1 MCYNKVRKRGVN
13 LRYNRRQDMKKK
25 IKRWLYS
32 AMLAITVIWC
42 GKSILCSQNNVAAVE
57 NENNAIQGTYGD
69 NLKWSFKD
77 GVFTV
82 SGTGEIPV
90 YFSRKLQNQGNEFYC
105 DRVKEI
111 VIEKGIDQ
119 IGRSAFEGC
128 GWTKKVV
135 LPEGIKV
142 IGDEAFSTIYRLAEI
157 NLPDGLET
165 IGDKAFY
172 YNALKKVQI
181 PESVSTIGKGAFSR
195 NAALEEINIPR
206 QITKLNDEVLSGC
219 RSLKKIDLPNNLE
232 SIGNGAFS
240 GCENL
245 QEIKIPQKVSAI
257 GTAAFSYCQ
266 GIKDI
271 RWPNKIKTINNS
283 MFKGCEHLENIYMP
297 EDLEAIGDAVFK
309 DCVNIEEMK
318 VPQTV
323 KTIGGYAFA
332 GCTKLQNIE
341 LPDRL
346 KVLESYIFNGCT
358 SLEEFQFSKAVQ
370 NIKEDAFKDCTK
382 LKYLVI
388 PDSVTQIGEEAFQG
402 CKGLEYIKLSRN
414 IEVLRDQTFMNC
426 ESLTSIE
433 IPSGVLTLEDKVIS
447 RCEKLKMIILPES
460 VVSIQQY
467 SIGWDMK
474 EVPII
479 GASGSE
485 AERYAQDHQRVFKS
499 YNAWNCDHN
508 YDESILKNATTK
520 KDGAEAKHCK
530 KCGYTILQNLSRPV
544 SVTPKKAVLSYN
556 GARNFPRVEIKLANG
571 KILDDKY
578 YHCLDEEDHI
588 NPGTYHMKVQ
598 LKNGYEGTLE
608 CTYQIVKADCDIWY
622 NGKDEIIGSYD
633 KAIPLKIT
641 TNKRN
646 AKMIYKVSD
655 PKNLTIDAKGI
666 LRAKNIGRY
675 TVTVY
680 VPEDKNYKKSKEI
693 KVKVRII
700 PAKVKLRS
708 AKAGSRRKINIKWIR
723 DTKVQGYHISYSTN
737 KNMLNSKTITI
748 KKNKTTSAVLKNLKS
763 KKKYY
768 IEIYS
773 YKKEKAGKRYTDVIG
788 PVTKKTI
795 RTK

>member
-1 MCYNKVRKRGVN
+1 MNKR
-13 LRYNRRQDMKKK
+13 MKKW
-25 IKRWLYS
+25 IFCM
-32 AMLAITVIWC
+32 MLAIAVIW
-42 GKSILCSQNNVAAVE
+42 GEKNILCPQSNVAAAE
-57 NENNAIQGTYGD
+57 NEDDKIQGTYGD

-77 GVFTV
+77 GVFIV
-82 SGTGEIPV
+82 SGTGEIPA
-90 YFSRKLQNQGNEFYC
+90 YFSRKLQKQGNEFYA

-111 VIEKGIDQ
+111 VVEEGIDQ
-119 IGRSAFEGC
+119 IAKSAFEGC
-128 GWTKKVV
+128 SWTKKVT

-142 IGDEAFSTIYRLAEI
+142 IGDEAFSTVYRLTEI

-172 YNALKKVQI
+172 YNSLKKVQI
-181 PESVSTIGKGAFSR
+181 PESVSSIGKEAFSE

-206 QITKLNDEVLSGC
+206 KITKLNDKTFFRC
-219 RSLKKIDLPNNLE
+219 RSLTKIDFPSNLE
-232 SIGNGAFS
+232 SIGNRAFS
-240 GCENL
+240 GCVNL
-245 QEIKIPQKVSAI
+245 QEIKIPEKVSVI
-257 GTAAFSYCQ
+257 GVGAFSYCQ
-266 GIKDI
+266 KIKDI
-271 RWPNKIKTINNS
+271 RWPDKIKTINDR
-283 MFKGCEHLENIYMP
+283 MFEGCEHLEKIHMP
-297 EDLEAIGDAVFK
+297 EDLETIGDAVFE

-323 KTIGGYAFA
+323 KSIGEYAFA

-346 KVLESYIFNGCT
+346 KVLESHIFNGCT
-358 SLEEFQFSKAVQ
+358 SLEELQFSKAIQ
-370 NIKEDAFKDCTK
+370 NIKEDAVKDVTK

-433 IPSGVLTLEDKVIS
+433 IPSGVLTLEYKVIS
-447 RCEKLKMIILPES
+447 GCEKLKMIILPES

-467 SIGWDMK
+467 SIGWDLK

-479 GASGSE
+479 GTSGSA
-485 AERYAQDHQRVFKS
+485 AERYAQDYRRVFKR
-499 YNAWNCDHN
+499 YIDWNCDHDYYQN
-508 YDESILKNATTK
+508 ILINGTTK
-520 KDGAEAKHCK
+520 KDGAEAK
-530 KCGYTILQNLSRPV
+530 
-544 SVTPKKAVLSYN
+544 
-556 GARNFPRVEIKLANG
+556 
-571 KILDDKY
+571 Y
-578 YHCLDEEDHI
+578 YSCLHEENNID
-588 NPGTYHMKVQ
+588 PGTYHMKIQ
-598 LKNGYEGTLE
+598 LKNGYEGILE
-608 CTYQIVKADCDIWY
+608 CTYQIVKSDCEIRY
-622 NGKDEIIGSYD
+622 HGKDEIVGSYD
-633 KAIPLKIT
+633 EAIPLKIT
-641 TNKRN
+641 ANRRN

-655 PKNLTIDAKGI
+655 PKSLTVDEKGI
-666 LRAKNIGRY
+666 IRAKNVGRY

-680 VPEDKNYKKSKEI
+680 IPEDGNYKRSNEI

-700 PAKVKLRS
+700 PAKIKLQS
-708 AKAGSRRKINIKWIR
+708 AKAKLRRKISIKWIR

-768 IEIYS
+768 IEIYG
-773 YKKEKAGKRYTDVIG
+773 YKKEKVGKRYTDVIG

-795 RTK
+795 KTK

>member
-1 MCYNKVRKRGVN
+1 MNKR
-13 LRYNRRQDMKKK
+13 MKKW
-25 IKRWLYS
+25 IFCM
-32 AMLAITVIWC
+32 MLAIAVIW
-42 GKSILCSQNNVAAVE
+42 GEKNILCPQSNVAAAE
-57 NENNAIQGTYGD
+57 NEDDKIQGTYGD

-77 GVFTV
+77 GVFIV
-82 SGTGEIPV
+82 SGTGEIPA
-90 YFSRKLQNQGNEFYC
+90 YFSRKLQKQGNEFYA

-111 VIEKGIDQ
+111 VVEEGIDQ
-119 IGRSAFEGC
+119 IAKSAFEGC
-128 GWTKKVV
+128 SWTKKVT

-142 IGDEAFSTIYRLAEI
+142 IGDEAFSTVYRLTEI

-172 YNALKKVQI
+172 YNSLKKVQI
-181 PESVSTIGKGAFSR
+181 PESVSSIGKEAFSE

-206 QITKLNDEVLSGC
+206 KITKLNDKTFFRC
-219 RSLKKIDLPNNLE
+219 RSLTKIDFPSNLE
-232 SIGNGAFS
+232 SIGNRAFS
-240 GCENL
+240 GCVNL
-245 QEIKIPQKVSAI
+245 QEIKIPEKVSVI
-257 GTAAFSYCQ
+257 GVGAFSYCQ
-266 GIKDI
+266 KIKDI
-271 RWPNKIKTINNS
+271 RWPDKIKTINDR
-283 MFKGCEHLENIYMP
+283 MFEGCEHLEKIHMP
-297 EDLEAIGDAVFK
+297 EDLESIG
-309 DCVNIEEMK
+309 E
-318 VPQTV
+318 
-323 KTIGGYAFA
+323 YAFA

-346 KVLESYIFNGCT
+346 KVLESHIFNGCT
-358 SLEEFQFSKAVQ
+358 SLEEFQFSKAIQ

-433 IPSGVLTLEDKVIS
+433 IPSGVLTLEYKVIS
-447 RCEKLKMIILPES
+447 GCEKLKMIILPES

-467 SIGWDMK
+467 SIGWDLK

-479 GASGSE
+479 GTSGSA
-485 AERYAQDHQRVFKS
+485 AERYAQDYRRVFKR
-499 YNAWNCDHN
+499 YIDWNCDHDYYQN
-508 YDESILKNATTK
+508 ILINGTTK
-520 KDGAEAKHCK
+520 KDGAEAKHCE

-544 SVTPKKAVLSYN
+544 SVKPKAAALSYN
-556 GARNFPRVEIKLANG
+556 GRKNFPQVEIRLANG

-578 YHCLDEEDHI
+578 YSCLHEENNID
-588 NPGTYHMKVQ
+588 PGTYHMKIQ
-598 LKNGYEGTLE
+598 LKNGYEGILE
-608 CTYQIVKADCDIWY
+608 CTYQIVKSDCEIRY
-622 NGKDEIIGSYD
+622 HGKDEIVGSYD
-633 KAIPLKIT
+633 EAIPLKIT
-641 TNKRN
+641 ANRRN

-655 PKNLTIDAKGI
+655 PKSLTVDEKGI
-666 LRAKNIGRY
+666 IRAKNVGRY

-680 VPEDKNYKKSKEI
+680 IPEDGNYKRSNEI

-700 PAKVKLRS
+700 PAKIKLQS
-708 AKAGSRRKINIKWIR
+708 AKAKLRRKISIKWIR

-768 IEIYS
+768 IEIYG
-773 YKKEKAGKRYTDVIG
+773 YKKEKVGKRYTDVIG

-795 RTK
+795 KTK

>member
-1 MCYNKVRKRGVN
+1 MNKR
-13 LRYNRRQDMKKK
+13 MKKW
-25 IKRWLYS
+25 IFCM
-32 AMLAITVIWC
+32 MLAIAVIW
-42 GKSILCSQNNVAAVE
+42 GEKNILCPQSNVAAAE
-57 NENNAIQGTYGD
+57 NEDDKIQGTYGD

-77 GVFTV
+77 GVFIV
-82 SGTGEIPV
+82 SGTGEIPA
-90 YFSRKLQNQGNEFYC
+90 YFSRKLQKQGNEFYA

-111 VIEKGIDQ
+111 VVEEGIDQ
-119 IGRSAFEGC
+119 IAKSAFEGC
-128 GWTKKVV
+128 SWTKKVT

-142 IGDEAFSTIYRLAEI
+142 IGDEAFSTVYRLTEI

-172 YNALKKVQI
+172 YNSLKKVQI
-181 PESVSTIGKGAFSR
+181 PESVSSIGKEAFSE

-206 QITKLNDEVLSGC
+206 KITKLNDKTFFRC
-219 RSLKKIDLPNNLE
+219 RSLTKIDFPSNLE
-232 SIGNGAFS
+232 SIGNRAFS
-240 GCENL
+240 GCVNL
-245 QEIKIPQKVSAI
+245 QEIKIPEKVSVI
-257 GTAAFSYCQ
+257 GVGAFSYCQ
-266 GIKDI
+266 KIKDI
-271 RWPNKIKTINNS
+271 RWPDKIKTINDR
-283 MFKGCEHLENIYMP
+283 MFEGCEHLEKIHMP
-297 EDLEAIGDAVFK
+297 EDLETIGDAVFE

-323 KTIGGYAFA
+323 KSIGEYAFA

-346 KVLESYIFNGCT
+346 KVLESHIFNGCT
-358 SLEEFQFSKAVQ
+358 SLEEFQFSKAIQ

-433 IPSGVLTLEDKVIS
+433 IPSGVLTLEYKVIS
-447 RCEKLKMIILPES
+447 GCEKLKMIILPES

-467 SIGWDMK
+467 SIGWDLK

-479 GASGSE
+479 GTSGSA
-485 AERYAQDHQRVFKS
+485 AERYAQDYRRVFKR
-499 YNAWNCDHN
+499 YIDWNCDHDYYQN
-508 YDESILKNATTK
+508 ILINGTTT
-520 KDGAEAKHCK
+520 KDGAEAKHCE

-544 SVTPKKAVLSYN
+544 SVKPKAAALSYN
-556 GARNFPRVEIKLANG
+556 GRKNFPQVEIRLANG

-578 YHCLDEEDHI
+578 YSCLHEENNID
-588 NPGTYHMKVQ
+588 PGTYHMKIQ
-598 LKNGYEGTLE
+598 LKNGYEGILE
-608 CTYQIVKADCDIWY
+608 CTYQIVKSDCEIRY
-622 NGKDEIIGSYD
+622 HGKDEIVGSYD
-633 KAIPLKIT
+633 EAIPLKIT
-641 TNKRN
+641 ANRRN

-655 PKNLTIDAKGI
+655 PKSLTVDEKGI
-666 LRAKNIGRY
+666 IRAKNVGRY

-680 VPEDKNYKKSKEI
+680 IPEDGNYKRSNEI

-700 PAKVKLRS
+700 PAKIKLQS
-708 AKAGSRRKINIKWIR
+708 AKAKLRRKISIKWIR

-768 IEIYS
+768 IEIYG
-773 YKKEKAGKRYTDVIG
+773 YKKEKVGKRYTDVIG

-795 RTK
+795 KTK

>member
-1 MCYNKVRKRGVN
+1 M
-13 LRYNRRQDMKKK
+13 
-25 IKRWLYS
+25 
-32 AMLAITVIWC
+32 MLAIAVIW
-42 GKSILCSQNNVAAVE
+42 GEKNILCPQSNVAAAE
-57 NENNAIQGTYGD
+57 NEDDKIQGTYGD

-77 GVFTV
+77 GVFIV
-82 SGTGEIPV
+82 SGTGEIPA
-90 YFSRKLQNQGNEFYC
+90 YFSRKLQKQGNEFYA

-111 VIEKGIDQ
+111 VVEEGIDQ
-119 IGRSAFEGC
+119 IAKSAFEGC
-128 GWTKKVV
+128 SWTKKVT

-142 IGDEAFSTIYRLAEI
+142 IGDEAFSTVYRLTEI

-172 YNALKKVQI
+172 YNSLKKVQI
-181 PESVSTIGKGAFSR
+181 PESVSSIGKEAFSE

-206 QITKLNDEVLSGC
+206 KITKLNDKTFFRC
-219 RSLKKIDLPNNLE
+219 RSLTKIDFPSNLE
-232 SIGNGAFS
+232 SIGNRAFS
-240 GCENL
+240 GCVNL
-245 QEIKIPQKVSAI
+245 QEIKIPEKVSVI
-257 GTAAFSYCQ
+257 GVGAFSYCQ
-266 GIKDI
+266 KIKDI
-271 RWPNKIKTINNS
+271 RWPDKIKTINDR
-283 MFKGCEHLENIYMP
+283 MFEGCEHLEKIHMP
-297 EDLEAIGDAVFK
+297 EDLETIGDAVFE

-323 KTIGGYAFA
+323 KSIGEYAFA

-346 KVLESYIFNGCT
+346 KVLESHIFNGCT
-358 SLEEFQFSKAVQ
+358 SLEEFQFSKAIQ

-433 IPSGVLTLEDKVIS
+433 IPSGVLTLEYKVIS
-447 RCEKLKMIILPES
+447 GCEKLKMIILPES

-467 SIGWDMK
+467 SIGWDLK

-479 GASGSE
+479 GTSGSA
-485 AERYAQDHQRVFKS
+485 AERYAQDYRRVFKR
-499 YNAWNCDHN
+499 YIDWNCDHDYYQN
-508 YDESILKNATTK
+508 ILINGTTK
-520 KDGAEAKHCK
+520 KDGAEAK
-530 KCGYTILQNLSRPV
+530 
-544 SVTPKKAVLSYN
+544 
-556 GARNFPRVEIKLANG
+556 
-571 KILDDKY
+571 Y
-578 YHCLDEEDHI
+578 YSCLHEENNID
-588 NPGTYHMKVQ
+588 PGTYHMKIQ
-598 LKNGYEGTLE
+598 LKNGYEGILE
-608 CTYQIVKADCDIWY
+608 CTYQIVKSDCEIRY
-622 NGKDEIIGSYD
+622 HGKDEIVGSYD
-633 KAIPLKIT
+633 EAIPLKIT
-641 TNKRN
+641 ANRRN

-655 PKNLTIDAKGI
+655 PKSLTVDEKGI
-666 LRAKNIGRY
+666 IRAKNVGRY

-680 VPEDKNYKKSKEI
+680 IPEDGNYKRSNEI

-700 PAKVKLRS
+700 PAKIKLQS
-708 AKAGSRRKINIKWIR
+708 AKAKLRRKISIKWIR

-768 IEIYS
+768 IEIYG
-773 YKKEKAGKRYTDVIG
+773 YKKEKVGKRYTDVIG

-795 RTK
+795 KTK

>member
-1 MCYNKVRKRGVN
+1 MNKR
-13 LRYNRRQDMKKK
+13 MKKW
-25 IKRWLYS
+25 IFCM
-32 AMLAITVIWC
+32 MLAIAVIW
-42 GKSILCSQNNVAAVE
+42 GEKNILCPQSNVAAAE
-57 NENNAIQGTYGD
+57 NEDDKIQGTYGD

-77 GVFTV
+77 GVFIV
-82 SGTGEIPV
+82 SGTGEIPA
-90 YFSRKLQNQGNEFYC
+90 YFSRKLQKQGNEFYA

-111 VIEKGIDQ
+111 VVEEGIDQ
-119 IGRSAFEGC
+119 IAKSAFEGC
-128 GWTKKVV
+128 SWTKKVT

-142 IGDEAFSTIYRLAEI
+142 IGDEAFSTVYRLTEI

-172 YNALKKVQI
+172 YNSLKKVQI
-181 PESVSTIGKGAFSR
+181 PESVSSIGKEAFSE

-206 QITKLNDEVLSGC
+206 KITKLYDKTFFRC
-219 RSLKKIDLPNNLE
+219 RSLTKIDFPSNLE
-232 SIGNGAFS
+232 SIGNRAFS
-240 GCENL
+240 GCVNL
-245 QEIKIPQKVSAI
+245 QEIKIPEKVSVI
-257 GTAAFSYCQ
+257 GVGAFSYCQ
-266 GIKDI
+266 KIKDI
-271 RWPNKIKTINNS
+271 RWPDKIKTINDR
-283 MFKGCEHLENIYMP
+283 MFEGCEHLEKIHMP
-297 EDLEAIGDAVFK
+297 EDLETIGDAVFE

-323 KTIGGYAFA
+323 KSIGEYAFA

-346 KVLESYIFNGCT
+346 KVLESHIFNGCT
-358 SLEEFQFSKAVQ
+358 SLEEFQFSKAIQ

-433 IPSGVLTLEDKVIS
+433 IPSGVLTLEYKVIS
-447 RCEKLKMIILPES
+447 GCEKLKMIILPES

-467 SIGWDMK
+467 SIGWDLK

-479 GASGSE
+479 GTSGSA
-485 AERYAQDHQRVFKS
+485 AERYAQDYRRVFKR
-499 YNAWNCDHN
+499 YIDWNCDHDYYQN
-508 YDESILKNATTK
+508 ILINGTTK
-520 KDGAEAKHCK
+520 KDGAEAK
-530 KCGYTILQNLSRPV
+530 
-544 SVTPKKAVLSYN
+544 
-556 GARNFPRVEIKLANG
+556 
-571 KILDDKY
+571 Y
-578 YHCLDEEDHI
+578 YSCLHEENNID
-588 NPGTYHMKVQ
+588 PGTYHMKIQ
-598 LKNGYEGTLE
+598 LKNGYEGILE
-608 CTYQIVKADCDIWY
+608 CTYQIVKSDCEIRY
-622 NGKDEIIGSYD
+622 HGKDEIVGSYD
-633 KAIPLKIT
+633 EAIPLKIT
-641 TNKRN
+641 ANRRN

-655 PKNLTIDAKGI
+655 PKSLTVDEKGI
-666 LRAKNIGRY
+666 IRAKNVGRY

-680 VPEDKNYKKSKEI
+680 IPEDGNYKRSNEI

-700 PAKVKLRS
+700 PAKIKLQS
-708 AKAGSRRKINIKWIR
+708 AKAKLRRKISIKWIR

-768 IEIYS
+768 IEIYG
-773 YKKEKAGKRYTDVIG
+773 YKKEKVGKRYTDVIG

-795 RTK
+795 KTK

>member
-1 MCYNKVRKRGVN
+1 MNKR
-13 LRYNRRQDMKKK
+13 MKKW
-25 IKRWLYS
+25 IFCM
-32 AMLAITVIWC
+32 MLAIAVIW
-42 GKSILCSQNNVAAVE
+42 GEKNILCPQSNVAAAE
-57 NENNAIQGTYGD
+57 NEDDKIQGTYGD

-77 GVFTV
+77 GVFIV
-82 SGTGEIPV
+82 SGTGEIPA
-90 YFSRKLQNQGNEFYC
+90 YFSRKLQKQGNEFYA

-111 VIEKGIDQ
+111 VVEEGIDQ
-119 IGRSAFEGC
+119 IAKSAFEGC
-128 GWTKKVV
+128 SWTKKVT

-142 IGDEAFSTIYRLAEI
+142 IGDEAFSTVYRLTEI
-157 NLPDGLET
+157 NLPDGLDT

-172 YNALKKVQI
+172 YNSLKKVQI
-181 PESVSTIGKGAFSR
+181 PESVSSIGKEAFSE

-206 QITKLNDEVLSGC
+206 KITKLYDKTFFRC
-219 RSLKKIDLPNNLE
+219 RSLTKIDFPSNLE
-232 SIGNGAFS
+232 SIGNRAFS
-240 GCENL
+240 GCVNL
-245 QEIKIPQKVSAI
+245 QEIKIPEKVSVI
-257 GTAAFSYCQ
+257 GVGAFSYCQ
-266 GIKDI
+266 KIKDI
-271 RWPNKIKTINNS
+271 RWPDKIKTINDR
-283 MFKGCEHLENIYMP
+283 MFEGCEHLEKIHMP
-297 EDLEAIGDAVFK
+297 EDLETIGDAVFE

-323 KTIGGYAFA
+323 KSIGEYAFA

-346 KVLESYIFNGCT
+346 KVLESHIFNGCT
-358 SLEEFQFSKAVQ
+358 SLEEFQFSKAIQ

-433 IPSGVLTLEDKVIS
+433 IPSGVLTLEYKVIS
-447 RCEKLKMIILPES
+447 GCEKLKMIILPES

-467 SIGWDMK
+467 SIGWDLK

-479 GASGSE
+479 GTSGSA
-485 AERYAQDHQRVFKS
+485 AERYAQDYRRVFKR
-499 YNAWNCDHN
+499 YIDWNCDHDYYQN
-508 YDESILKNATTK
+508 ILINGTTK
-520 KDGAEAKHCK
+520 KDGAEAK
-530 KCGYTILQNLSRPV
+530 
-544 SVTPKKAVLSYN
+544 
-556 GARNFPRVEIKLANG
+556 
-571 KILDDKY
+571 Y
-578 YHCLDEEDHI
+578 YSCLHEENNID
-588 NPGTYHMKVQ
+588 PGTYHMKIQ
-598 LKNGYEGTLE
+598 LKNGYEGILE
-608 CTYQIVKADCDIWY
+608 CTYQIVKSDCEIRY
-622 NGKDEIIGSYD
+622 HGKDEIVGSYD
-633 KAIPLKIT
+633 EAIPLKIT
-641 TNKRN
+641 ANRRN

-655 PKNLTIDAKGI
+655 PKSLTVDEKGI
-666 LRAKNIGRY
+666 IRAKNVGRY

-680 VPEDKNYKKSKEI
+680 IPEDGNYKRSNEI

-700 PAKVKLRS
+700 PAKIKLQS
-708 AKAGSRRKINIKWIR
+708 AKAKLRRKISIKWIR

-768 IEIYS
+768 IEIYG
-773 YKKEKAGKRYTDVIG
+773 YKKEKVGKRYTDVIG

-795 RTK
+795 KTK

>member
-1 MCYNKVRKRGVN
+1 MNKR
-13 LRYNRRQDMKKK
+13 MKKW
-25 IKRWLYS
+25 IFCM
-32 AMLAITVIWC
+32 MLAIAVIW
-42 GKSILCSQNNVAAVE
+42 GEKNILCPQSNVAAAE
-57 NENNAIQGTYGD
+57 NEDDKIQGTYGD

-77 GVFTV
+77 GVFIV
-82 SGTGEIPV
+82 SGTGEIPA
-90 YFSRKLQNQGNEFYC
+90 YFSRKLQKQGNEFYA

-111 VIEKGIDQ
+111 VVEEGIDQ
-119 IGRSAFEGC
+119 IAKSAFEGC
-128 GWTKKVV
+128 SWTKKVT

-142 IGDEAFSTIYRLAEI
+142 IGDEAFSTVYRLTEI

-172 YNALKKVQI
+172 YNSLKKVQI
-181 PESVSTIGKGAFSR
+181 PESVSSIGKEAFSE

-206 QITKLNDEVLSGC
+206 KITKLNDKTFFRC
-219 RSLKKIDLPNNLE
+219 RSLTKIDFPSNLE
-232 SIGNGAFS
+232 SIGNRAFS
-240 GCENL
+240 GCVNL
-245 QEIKIPQKVSAI
+245 QEIKIPEKVSVI
-257 GTAAFSYCQ
+257 GVGAFSYCQ
-266 GIKDI
+266 KIKDI
-271 RWPNKIKTINNS
+271 RWPDKIKTINDR
-283 MFKGCEHLENIYMP
+283 MFEGCEHLEKIHMP
-297 EDLEAIGDAVFK
+297 EDLETIGDAVFE

-323 KTIGGYAFA
+323 KSIGEYAFA

-346 KVLESYIFNGCT
+346 KVLESHIFNGCT
-358 SLEEFQFSKAVQ
+358 SLEEFQFSKAIQ

-433 IPSGVLTLEDKVIS
+433 IPSGVLTLEYKVIS
-447 RCEKLKMIILPES
+447 GCEKLKMIILPES

-467 SIGWDMK
+467 SIGWDLK

-479 GASGSE
+479 GTSGSA
-485 AERYAQDHQRVFKS
+485 AERYAQDYRRVFKR
-499 YNAWNCDHN
+499 YIDWNCDHDYYQN
-508 YDESILKNATTK
+508 ILINGTTK
-520 KDGAEAKHCK
+520 KDGAEAK
-530 KCGYTILQNLSRPV
+530 
-544 SVTPKKAVLSYN
+544 
-556 GARNFPRVEIKLANG
+556 
-571 KILDDKY
+571 Y
-578 YHCLDEEDHI
+578 YSCLHEENNID
-588 NPGTYHMKVQ
+588 PGTYHMKIQ
-598 LKNGYEGTLE
+598 LKNGYEGILE
-608 CTYQIVKADCDIWY
+608 CTYQIVKSDCEIRY
-622 NGKDEIIGSYD
+622 HGKDEIVGSYD
-633 KAIPLKIT
+633 EAIPLKIT
-641 TNKRN
+641 ANRRN

-655 PKNLTIDAKGI
+655 PKSLTVDEKGI
-666 LRAKNIGRY
+666 IRAKNVGRY

-680 VPEDKNYKKSKEI
+680 IPEDGNYKRSNEI

-700 PAKVKLRS
+700 PAKIKLQS
-708 AKAGSRRKINIKWIR
+708 AKAKLRRKISIKWIR

-768 IEIYS
+768 IEIYG
-773 YKKEKAGKRYTDVIG
+773 YKKEKVGKRYTDVIG

-795 RTK
+795 KTK

>member
-1 MCYNKVRKRGVN
+1 MN
-13 LRYNRRQDMKKK
+13 KK
-25 IKRWLYS
+25 IRKWLYCVS
-32 AMLAITVIWC
+32 LAFAVIWC
-42 GKSILCSQNNVAAVE
+42 GKSILCSQNNVAAAE
-57 NENNAIQGTYGD
+57 NEDNKIQGTYGD

-82 SGTGEIPV
+82 SGTGEIPC
-90 YFSRKLQNQGNEFYC
+90 YFSRKLQKQDNEFYG

-119 IGRSAFEGC
+119 IAKSAFEGC
-128 GWTKKVV
+128 SGTEKVT
-135 LPEGIKV
+135 LPEGIKG
-142 IGDEAFSTIYRLAEI
+142 IGDEAFSRLYKLEEI
-157 NLPDGLET
+157 NLPEGLET
-165 IGDKAFY
+165 IGDRAFY
-172 YNALKKVQI
+172 EDALKKVQV
-181 PESVSTIGKGAFSR
+181 PESVSSIGEGAFSR

-206 QITKLNDEVLSGC
+206 QITKLNDETLNGC
-219 RSLKKIDLPNNLE
+219 KALEKIDLPNNLE
-232 SIGNGAFS
+232 SIGADALS
-240 GCENL
+240 GCVKL
-245 QEIKIPQKVSAI
+245 QEIKIPEKVSAI
-257 GTAAFSYCQ
+257 GAGAFSYCVE
-266 GIKDI
+266 IKDI
-271 RWPNKIKTINNS
+271 RWPNKIKTINDY
-283 MFKGCEHLENIYMP
+283 MFKGCEHLEKIYMP
-297 EDLEAIGDAVFK
+297 EDLEAIGDGVFK

-341 LPDRL
+341 LPNQL
-346 KVLESYIFNGCT
+346 KVLESHVFNGCT
-358 SLEEFQFSKAVQ
+358 SLEEIQFSKAIQ
-370 NIKEDAFKDCTK
+370 NIKKDAFKDCTM

-388 PDSVTQIGEEAFQG
+388 PDSVAQIGKEAFQG
-402 CKGLEYIKLSRN
+402 CEALEYIKLSRN
-414 IEVLRDQTFMNC
+414 IQVLRNQTFMNC
-426 ESLTSIE
+426 KSLTSIE

-447 RCEKLKMIILPES
+447 GCEKLKMIILPES

-479 GASGSE
+479 GTSGSE

-499 YNAWNCDHN
+499 YDAWNCAHD
-508 YDESILKNATTK
+508 YDQSILINATTK
-520 KDGAEAKHCK
+520 KDGAEAKHCR
-530 KCGYTILQNLSRPV
+530 KCGYTILQKLSRPV
-544 SVTPKKAVLSYN
+544 SIKPKKSALSYN
-556 GARNFPRVEIKLANG
+556 GARNFPQVEIKLANG

-578 YHCLDEEDHI
+578 YRCLDEEDHI

-608 CTYQIVKADCDIWY
+608 CTYQIVKADCEIRHH
-622 NGKDEIIGSYD
+622 GKDEIIGSYD

-641 TNKRN
+641 INRRD

-655 PKNLTIDAKGI
+655 PKNLTVDAKGTI
-666 LRAKNIGRY
+666 RAKKIGRY

-680 VPEDKNYKKSKEI
+680 VPEDRNYKRSNEI

-700 PAKVKLRS
+700 PAKVKVQS
-708 AKAGSRRKINIKWIR
+708 VKAKSGRKISIKWVR

-748 KKNKTTSAVLKNLKS
+748 KKNKTTSVVLKNLKS

-768 IEIYS
+768 IEIYG
-773 YKKEKAGKRYTDVIG
+773 YKKEKVGKRYTDVIG

-795 RTK
+795 KTK